1 MKTFNERRKDKR
13 FSVKNRST
21 VLVSPT
27 TILSYA
33 VLDISD
39 SGLAFSYAGWEKW
52 PTKGIKLD
60 ILDQEFFME
69 NIPISVIEDVRL
81 DYESKELHLRRC
93 GVEFTSLEAD
103 QRAILRQYIASV
115 AAN

>member
-1 MKTFNERRKDKR
+1 MKTFKERRKHKR
-13 FSVKNRST
+13 FNVKNRST

-39 SGLAFSYAGWEKW
+39 SGLAFSYAGWENW
-52 PTKGIKLD
+52 PTRGVKLD
-60 ILDQEFFME
+60 ILDQEFFLE
-69 NIPISVIEDVRL
+69 DIQISVIKDVRL
-81 DYESKELHLRRC
+81 DYGSTELRRC
-93 GVEFTSLEAD
+93 GVKFNSLETD
-103 QRAILRQYIASV
+103 QKAILRQYIASV

>member
-1 MKTFNERRKDKR
+1 MKTFQERRKHKR

-33 VLDISD
+33 VLDVSD
-39 SGLAFSYAGWEKW
+39 SGLAFSYIGWENW
-52 PTKGIKLD
+52 PTIGVKLD
-60 ILDQEFFME
+60 ILDKEFFLE
-69 NIPISVIEDVRL
+69 NFPINVIEDVKL
-81 DYESKELHLRRC
+81 DDRSKKLRRC
-93 GVEFTSLEAD
+93 GVKFTSLETD
-103 QRAILRQYIASV
+103 QKAVLRQYIASV